1 MSYST
6 GFHWAHQG
14 EGLAHVDKD
23 LYGASGSIQTEA
35 TLAAAAADGTIAR
48 IPCSNATA
56 IMIMPLLGPPISG
69 SGGTDAKFSLYG
81 VMQQGEPSQPTA
93 SAADKFV
100 FQLGVPVAATV
111 TSGDVDNTSSWTLD
125 NPGGFTFQHHDNTAG
140 GQHDMAPFV
149 MAPALSGS
157 DIPTGD
163 NGTLADLETGFT
175 IFPGIDFFSEVILSF
190 DSEALSTSQKFN
202 ALISLLY

>member
-35 TLAAAAADGTIAR
+35 TLAAAAAAGTIAR

-56 IMIMPLLGPPISG
+56 IMIMPLLGPVLTG
-69 SGGTDAKFSLYG
+69 SGGTDAKFTLYG

-93 SAADKFV
+93 SDADKFV
-100 FQLGVPVAATV
+100 FQLGIPVAATV
-111 TSGDVDNTSSWTLD
+111 T
-125 NPGGFTFQHHDNTAG
+125 DNTAG

-157 DIPTGD
+157 DIPTGE